1 MLPNKILTPF
11 LLLTFLMLLGCGP
24 DGPILKPVEGTITY
38 NGKKITNGSIV
49 FVPIGNLPSSV
60 GIIDTNG
67 SYKMKTQI
75 NGVQREGTALGDHK
89 VMIVSIQ
96 DTSNKLPEDRIPL
109 PPPNIP
115 SHFGDSNQSGLT
127 AKVEDKINI
136 INFDLK

>member
-11 LLLTFLMLLGCGP
+11 LLLTFLLLLGCGP
-24 DGPILKPVEGTITY
+24 DGPTLKPVGGTITY

-49 FVPIGNLPSSV
+49 FVPLGNLPSSV
-60 GIIDTNG
+60 GIINPDG

-75 NGVQREGTALGDHK
+75 NGVQREGAVMGDHK

-96 DTSNKLPEDRIPL
+96 DTSNKLPEDRSPL

-115 SHFGDSNQSGLT
+115 FHFGDSNQSGLT